1 FRSPRQH
8 VHPLAGEA
16 PVRAGRRAHRARALF
31 DADDDPEP
39 SRGHQPHRP
48 DLRAR
53 RGQSR
58 RAPVAGLLAGDAA
71 AVDARRGVGIARRVR
86 VDVQR
91 AAHAGAARR
100 RPSEDDRQRREGP
113 GPRRLQLAGQRSV
126 RGGRPRHHVPAPGRG
141 HARLH
146 PRGWRRRVI
155 GRVVVGL
162 LVGFMTLPTAVVVV
176 ASFNPTAILSFP
188 PEGLSLRW
196 YENALTYA
204 QFQRAAVN
212 SVIVTGASALLA
224 LPIGTAAA
232 LALVRRPLRARGF
245 WSAMLLSPLIIP
257 GVAIGPGFLILAARF
272 GLLAHRAVLIAAHTV
287 ILPVAMFTYVVNYTD
302 PTMAALSTLFIG
314 ATLIAVLLT
323 DRLLGLSRILHIGDD
338 R

>member
-1 FRSPRQH
+1 WPVKLLFEPAGVLIGLVHFSMPTMILILAAAISHIDRTYERAAASLGARPWRGFWRGRAPRSVARGGAGA
-8 VHPLAGEA
+8 VGPLPGGGS
-16 PVRAGRRAHRARALF
+16 P
-31 DADDDPEP
+31 PP
-39 SRGHQPHRP
+39 RP

-58 RAPVAGLLAGDAA
+58 RATVAGLLAGDAA

-91 AAHAGAARR
+91 AAHAGTARR
-100 RPSEDDRQRREGP
+100 RPCEDDRQRREGP
-113 GPRRLQLAGQRSV
+113 GPRCLQLAGQRSV
-126 RGGRPRHHVPAPGRG
+126 RGGRPRHHLPAPGRG
-141 HARLH
+141 HARPH
-146 PRGWRRRVI
+146 PRGWRRRMI
-155 GRVVVGL
+155 GRVVVGV
-162 LVGFMTLPTAVVVV
+162 LVGFMTLPTAVFVV
-176 ASFNPTAILSFP
+176 ASFNPPAILSFP

-196 YENALTYA
+196 YVNALTYA

-257 GVAIGPGFLILAARF
+257 GVAIGLGFL
-272 GLLAHRAVLIAAHTV
+272 LLA
-287 ILPVAMFTYVVNYTD
+287 P
-302 PTMAALSTLFIG
+302 
-314 ATLIAVLLT
+314 
-323 DRLLGLSRILHIGDD
+323 
-338 R
+338 